1 MKGKMRSKKHLLM
14 FLIPVLFSCGD
25 SWDSS
30 LQILNRSKRTINYQ
44 TSDDSM
50 IATFNHPDLYLQRCI
65 PPDSIRRATI
75 YYITWNLYI
84 DSSYNR
90 KLNIWFFDTDT
101 IKKYMDMDYIMKKKL
116 FIKKMEISK
125 SELVKR
131 KYIITFF

>member
-1 MKGKMRSKKHLLM
+1 MKGKMKSNKLLLM
-14 FLIPVLFSCGD
+14 LLIPVIFSCGD

-44 TSDDSM
+44 TSDDSV
-50 IATFNHPDLYLQRCI
+50 IASFNHPDFYIERSI
-65 PPDSIRRATI
+65 PPDSIKRATKF
-75 YYITWNLYI
+75 YVTWNLYI

-125 SELVKR
+125 AELV
-131 KYIITFF
+131 